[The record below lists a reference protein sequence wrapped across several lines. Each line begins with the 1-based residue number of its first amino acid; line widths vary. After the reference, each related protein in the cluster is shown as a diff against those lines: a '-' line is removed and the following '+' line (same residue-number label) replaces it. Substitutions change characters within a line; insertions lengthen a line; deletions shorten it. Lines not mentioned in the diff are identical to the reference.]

1 MPDPVRHATVVVLL
15 AALTACGADED
26 REVMK
31 PEETVFRDLVTA
43 PAKAEDRT
51 NAAMD
56 AHREALQRQ
65 VAEGEGAPPAG
76 RED

>member
-1 MPDPVRHATVVVLL
+1 MPTNARLAVLAVLL
-15 AALTACGADED
+15 VLAACGGERHEERA
-26 REVMK
+26 VMK
-31 PEETVFRDLVTA
+31 PEETVFGDLVTA

-65 VAEGEGAPPAG
+65 LGESEDAPP
-76 RED
+76 EQ